1 MLRGPRDMQ
10 GLIGMMMRKVVNIVI
25 LFKIRNP
32 KQMSNPIG
40 VKMTRG
46 TDRLRIGML
55 KNKWMIRKEFLK
67 DIEVEWAENLVT
79 KMKHVYKVDICKREM
94 HLLKW

>member
-1 MLRGPRDMQ
+1 MQ

-55 KNKWMIRKEFLK
+55 KNK
-67 DIEVEWAENLVT
+67 
-79 KMKHVYKVDICKREM
+79 
-94 HLLKW
+94 